1 MKKSKF
7 FIGIISGV
15 VLTLLVQV
23 VYIYG
28 FQNRSILRDIN
39 RLTAS
44 DPEAYQ
50 SDTFKDYDDKV
61 EDVLATLDSYY
72 MEDYDTN
79 TLYEEGIRGLVDGIG
94 DPYTTYFT
102 KDEYADF
109 MESMGG
115 SYEGIGVVVSY
126 GETNE
131 DIVVVAPFKGSPG
144 EAAGVKPGDRII
156 AVDGKSVIGQDVDTV
171 VDQIRGEKG
180 TDVVLTVMRDE
191 EKIDISI
198 TRGTIEVPTIDS
210 QVLDDN
216 LGYIAMSQFDEVT
229 ADQFKEALDTLNDK
243 QTEGLIID
251 LRNNPGGYLQ
261 IAYQIADM
269 ILPKD
274 QMVVYTEDR
283 QGNRSELI
291 TRENTSY
298 DKPLV
303 VLVNGNSASASEIL
317 SGAIKDHG
325 VGTLVGT
332 TTFGKGLVQR
342 TFELEDGS
350 ALKITIQ
357 KYFTPNG
364 NYIHGVGIEPDVV
377 VEADPESETDVQ
389 LEKAKEVLHDLIDKE
404 SE

>member
-1 MKKSKF
+1 MRKSKF
-7 FIGIISGV
+7 FIGILSGV
-15 VLTLLVQV
+15 LLTLLVQII
-23 VYIYG
+23 YIYG
-28 FQNRSILRDIN
+28 VQNRSIIQDFN
-39 RLTAS
+39 RITMP
-44 DPEAYQ
+44 DPEEYQ
-50 SDTFKDYDDKV
+50 SDVFEDYDEKV
-61 EDVLATLDSYY
+61 DEVLSTLDSYY
-72 MEDYDTN
+72 MEDYDTKA
-79 TLYEEGIRGLVDGIG
+79 LYEEGIRGLVDGIG

-102 KDEYADF
+102 EDEYADF

-126 GETNE
+126 GETDE
-131 DIVVVAPFKGSPG
+131 EILVVAPFKGSPG
-144 EAAGVKPGDRII
+144 EEAGVEPGDRII
-156 AVDGKSVIGQDVDTV
+156 AVDGEDVIGEELDMV
-171 VDQIRGEKG
+171 VDQIRGEEG
-180 TDVVLTVMRDE
+180 TDVVLTVMRDSE
-191 EKIDISI
+191 RIEIPI

-229 ADQFKEALDTLNDK
+229 AEQFKEALDSLNAEG
-243 QTEGLIID
+243 TEGLIID

-269 ILPKD
+269 LLAKD

-283 QGNRSELI
+283 QGNRSELV

-298 DKPLV
+298 EKPLV

-377 VEADPESETDVQ
+377 VEVDPESETDVQ
-389 LEKAKEVLHDLIDKE
+389 LEKAKDVLHDLIDEE